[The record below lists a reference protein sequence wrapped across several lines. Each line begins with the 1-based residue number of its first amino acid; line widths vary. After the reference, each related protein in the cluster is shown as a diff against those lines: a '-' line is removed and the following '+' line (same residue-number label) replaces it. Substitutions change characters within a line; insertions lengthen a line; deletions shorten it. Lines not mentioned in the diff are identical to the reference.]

1 MSLLLLNKNDKSYL
15 NLDKE
20 RNEQNMDAFDY
31 NCGGYALG
39 TFTWILL
46 DSFNHGEDLEFE
58 DDETEDEMIE
68 DIELYVDDLEE
79 ECVKELV
86 ENFAGL
92 VRPISVIS
100 ELKEDEYAVL
110 FRVSYDGDGYID
122 DFHFVKR
129 HHDGHYSH
137 KPGNAPIVEF
147 EGNPFYGDW
156 ESSCLDY
163 NAPIKIL
170 AVSNLLY

>member
-1 MSLLLLNKNDKSYL
+1 MSLILNKNNENYL
-15 NLDKE
+15 NLDRE
-20 RNEQNMDAFDY
+20 RNEQNMNALDY

-58 DDETEDEMIE
+58 INETDDEMME
-68 DIELYVDDLEE
+68 DIELYVNDLEE

-86 ENFAGL
+86 EDFKGL
-92 VRPISVIS
+92 VRPISALS
-100 ELKEDEYAVL
+100 ELHEDEYAVL
-110 FRVSYDGDGYID
+110 FRVSYDIKGYID

-137 KPGNAPIVEF
+137 KPGNTSIADF
-147 EGNPFYGDW
+147 KGDPFDGDW
-156 ESSCLDY
+156 ASNWLDY

>member
-1 MSLLLLNKNDKSYL
+1 MSLILDKNDKSYL
-15 NLDKE
+15 NLDRE
-20 RNEQNMDAFDY
+20 RNEQNMNTLDY

-46 DSFNHGEDLEFE
+46 DAFDHGYDLSFDDSDEDMMEE
-58 DDETEDEMIE
+58 IE
-68 DIELYVDDLEE
+68 DYVARMEDNCVEE
-79 ECVKELV
+79 IV
-86 ENFAGL
+86 EDFEGL
-92 VRPISVIS
+92 VRPISVLS
-100 ELKEDEYAVL
+100 ELHEDEYAVL
-110 FRVSYDGDGYID
+110 FRVSYDGEGYID

-137 KPGNAPIVEF
+137 KPGNSPIAEF
-147 EGNPFYGDW
+147 EGDPFDGAW
-156 ESSCLDY
+156 ASSWLDY

>member
-1 MSLLLLNKNDKSYL
+1 MSLILDKNDKSYL
-15 NLDKE
+15 NLDRE
-20 RNEQNMDAFDY
+20 RNEQNMNALDY

-58 DDETEDEMIE
+58 TNETDDEMME

-86 ENFAGL
+86 ENFEGL
-92 VRPISVIS
+92 VRPISVLS
-100 ELKEDEYAVL
+100 ELHEDEYAVL
-110 FRVSYDGDGYID
+110 FRVSYDSEGYID

-137 KPGNAPIVEF
+137 KPGSAPIAEF
-147 EGNPFYGDW
+147 EGDPFDGAW
-156 ESSCLDY
+156 ASSWLDY

-170 AVSNLLY
+170 AVNDLLY

>member
-1 MSLLLLNKNDKSYL
+1 MSLILDKNDKSYL
-15 NLDKE
+15 NLDRE
-20 RNEQNMDAFDY
+20 RNEQNMNALDY

-46 DSFNHGEDLEFE
+46 DSFGHGYDLSFDDVDEDMMEEFKGYVARME
-58 DDETEDEMIE
+58 DNC
-68 DIELYVDDLEE
+68 VEE
-79 ECVKELV
+79 IVK
-86 ENFAGL
+86 NFEGL
-92 VRPISVIS
+92 VRPISVLS
-100 ELKEDEYAVL
+100 ELHKNEYAVL
-110 FRVSYDGDGYID
+110 FRVSYDDEGYID

-137 KPGNAPIVEF
+137 KPGSAPIAEF
-147 EGNPFYGDW
+147 EGDPFDGAW
-156 ESSCLDY
+156 ANSWLDY

>member
-1 MSLLLLNKNDKSYL
+1 MPLILDKNNKSYL
-15 NLDKE
+15 NLDRE
-20 RNEQNMDAFDY
+20 RNEQNMNALDY

-46 DSFNHGEDLEFE
+46 DAFGHGYDLSFDDVDEDMMEEFKGYIARVE
-58 DDETEDEMIE
+58 DNC
-68 DIELYVDDLEE
+68 VEE
-79 ECVKELV
+79 IV
-86 ENFAGL
+86 ENFEGL
-92 VRPISVIS
+92 VRPISVLS
-100 ELKEDEYAVL
+100 ELHKDEYAVL
-110 FRVSYDGDGYID
+110 FRVSYDDEGYID

-137 KPGNAPIVEF
+137 KPGSAPIAEF
-147 EGNPFYGDW
+147 EGDPFDGAW
-156 ESSCLDY
+156 ANSWLDY